1 MNVELLDTP
10 EDVKWLFE
18 TFLKGVTQPNWVRSF
33 LLYGNEDA
41 PAVVALYDRKAP
53 LVSDAPR
60 YSVRWEQN
68 EETGNEMRVFE

>member
-33 LLYGNEDA
+33 LLYGDDDA
-41 PAVVALYDRKAP
+41 PVVVALY
-53 LVSDAPR
+53 
-60 YSVRWEQN
+60 
-68 EETGNEMRVFE
+68 